1 MDQDQHPAEAAGT
14 HRRLTSLI
22 KKYVP
27 NGRLGKWLQM
37 MEGALKDISAR
48 QAREDPQAQEAQRR
62 RAAEHRTKGY
72 RLPGEASSNFF
83 GPGLA

>member
-1 MDQDQHPAEAAGT
+1 MDEDHHTAEAAST
-14 HRRLTSLI
+14 HHRLTSLI

-37 MEGALKDISAR
+37 MEGTLKDISAR
-48 QAREDPQAQEAQRR
+48 QAREYPQAQEAQRR
-62 RAAEHRTKGY
+62 RAAEHRTKGH
-72 RLPGEASSNFF
+72 RLAGEASGNFF

>member
-1 MDQDQHPAEAAGT
+1 MDEDQQPAEAAGT

-27 NGRLGKWLQM
+27 NGRLGRWLQTV
-37 MEGALKDISAR
+37 ESALKDISAR

-62 RAAEHRTKGY
+62 RAAEHRTRGY
-72 RLPGEASSNFF
+72 RLAGEASGNFF